1 MKPNYILLHGSF
13 GSPFSNWIPY
23 LRENIEKRGH
33 DVYTPDF
40 PTGIGYQTFKNWS
53 LIMESYLKSGILH
66 ENTIIYAHSI
76 APIFIIHFLIEHN
89 IKVKRLILICGFN
102 NYFGINEDYDT
113 VNATMYCENIEQIH
127 NLCNDIAC
135 LYSDNDPYVSYE
147 AEKDF
152 ATKVSTTSQVYKNGG
167 HLNSES
173 GYTEFKDLVNYIL

>member
-1 MKPNYILLHGSF
+1 
-13 GSPFSNWIPY
+13 
-23 LRENIEKRGH
+23 
-33 DVYTPDF
+33 
-40 PTGIGYQTFKNWS
+40 
-53 LIMESYLKSGILH
+53 
-66 ENTIIYAHSI
+66 
-76 APIFIIHFLIEHN
+76 
-89 IKVKRLILICGFN
+89 
-102 NYFGINEDYDT
+102 
-113 VNATMYCENIEQIH
+113 MYCENIEQIH